1 MAAIGLAPLVEQ
13 RQDLSGFLVEQPM
26 HRRPARRLVGQPPQS
41 APRHPA
47 VCADLAEFEFVADAA
62 YRPAGVE
69 GVVEQAEQP
78 GLGGRVDPVWDPA
91 T

>member
-1 MAAIGLAPLVEQ
+1 V
-13 RQDLSGFLVEQPM
+13 R
-26 HRRPARRLVGQPPQS
+26 
-41 APRHPA
+41 
-47 VCADLAEFEFVADAA
+47 ADLAEFEFVADAA
-62 YRPAGVE
+62 YRPPGVE